1 MYPFERFTERGK
13 AVLAT
18 AQDEAEDSGAGYIG
32 TEHLLVALLRVGGLA
47 AQVLAS
53 LGAGPDRV
61 RDTVDRRLDQFQA
74 DSHGRV
80 VPTGRTKAVIEL
92 AIAEADRSGS
102 AHVGTEHLLLALLDE
117 GEGIGAQVLRELGMT
132 SDLVRAEV
140 ERQLVAARAAAAGPA
155 VRPRSARFRGGAPP
169 SPELAV
175 LLVAA
180 NRQANR
186 EFALELRPDHLLRAM
201 AESGRPTAHLL
212 ASLGL
217 DLDALPEALRP
228 PDAVGRIESTIR
240 DLRARREAAV
250 AARDLALTA
259 RLRHEEA
266 VQEADLRRAH
276 EAWSASWIP
285 GQRRAT
291 EDGR

>member
-1 MYPFERFTERGK
+1 MYPFERFTERAK

-47 AQVLAS
+47 AQVLTS
-53 LGAGPDRV
+53 LGANVDRV
-61 RDTVDRRLDQFQA
+61 RDAVDRRLDQFEA
-74 DSHGRV
+74 DSQGRV

-92 AIAEADRSGS
+92 AIREADRMGM
-102 AHVGTEHLLLALLDE
+102 AHAGTEHLLLALLHE
-117 GEGIGAQVLRELGMT
+117 GEGIAAQVLRELGLT

-140 ERQLVAARAAAAGPA
+140 ERQLAVERVAAAGPA
-155 VRPRSARFRGGAPP
+155 ARRRSARFRGGVPP

-180 NRQANR
+180 NSQANR

-201 AESGRPTAHLL
+201 AESERPTAHLL

-217 DLDALPEALRP
+217 DLDALREALRP
-228 PDAVGRIESTIR
+228 PDVVGEIESTIR
-240 DLRARREAAV
+240 DLRVRREAAV

-259 RLRHEEA
+259 RLRQEEE
-266 VQEADLRRAH
+266 VQQADLRRAY

-285 GQRRAT
+285 GQRPAA
-291 EDGR
+291 EDAQ